1 LDAILDRMTG
11 PCCSYCCPN
20 MRNDV
25 GAHLVLA
32 RRRWFK

>member
-1 LDAILDRMTG
+1 MTG
-11 PCCSYCCPN
+11 PSCSYCCSN